1 MIAPIILSGGSG
13 TRLWPLSRKLHPKQF
28 INLVNDTT
36 LFQDTILR
44 LPEDVADPLIICNE
58 EHRFLA
64 AEQLRQIDKKSN
76 GIILEPIGKNTAP
89 AIALAALKFINSGED
104 PLLLVLSADHLIQ
117 DTDAFHQSI
126 KIAEELAEKDKLV
139 TFGIVPDKAE
149 TGYGYIQAQPLLSN
163 DNSPSDEFSVMN
175 VECFKEKPDLKLA
188 EEYLE
193 ENSALKA
200 KNLPL
205 AWYWNS
211 GMFMFKASIYLQEL
225 KKFEPEILAA
235 CQKSC
240 QTEYKDKD
248 FIRLNNDEFKK
259 CPEQSIDYGVME
271 HTEGAMVI
279 PLDANWSDIG
289 SWDALWNTKDK
300 DGNGNVSEG
309 DVILDGVRN
318 SYTYSSN
325 RLVTAIGVSDLVIID
340 TQDAL
345 LVADKNHSQ
354 NIKNIVNQ
362 LKKNNR
368 SEAENHRKVLRPWG
382 YYDSIDADYGFQV
395 KRILVNPGAKLSLQK
410 HQHRAEHWIVV
421 KGIATI
427 TRGDDVFILKENQS
441 TYIPK
446 GEIHR
451 LENQEKLDLEII
463 EIQTGDYLGEDD
475 IIRLEDD
482 YSRQ

>member
-1 MIAPIILSGGSG
+1 MIVPIILSGGSG

-28 INLVNDTT
+28 IDLVNDTT

-44 LPEDVADPLIICNE
+44 LPKDAANPLIICNE

-64 AEQLRQIDKKSN
+64 AEQLRQINKESN

-89 AIALAALKFINSGED
+89 AIALAALKFINNGED

-117 DTDAFHQSI
+117 NINTFHQSI
-126 KIAEELAEKDKLV
+126 KIAEKLAEKDKLV

-149 TGYGYIQAQPLLSN
+149 TGYGYIKAN
-163 DNSPSDEFSVMN
+163 IDNTADYYKIQSFT
-175 VECFKEKPDLKLA
+175 EKPN
-188 EEYLE
+188 EEDAKKYLDSG
-193 ENSALKA
+193 NYL
-200 KNLPL
+200 
-205 AWYWNS
+205 WNS

-225 KKFEPEILAA
+225 EKFEPEILAS
-235 CQKSC
+235 CKKSC

-248 FIRLNNDEFKK
+248 FIRLNNDEFRQ

-271 HTEGAMVI
+271 HTEGAMVV

-289 SWDALWNTKDK
+289 SWDALWNAKNKDK
-300 DGNGNVSEG
+300 NGNVSEG
-309 DVILDGVRN
+309 DVILDEVKN
-318 SYTYSSN
+318 TYAYSSN
-325 RLVTAIGVSDLVIID
+325 RLVSVIGVSDLVIID

-345 LVADKNHSQ
+345 LVADKKYSQ

-362 LKKNNR
+362 LKQDSR
-368 SEAENHRKVLRPWG
+368 SEADNHRKVFRPWG
-382 YYDSIDADYGFQV
+382 YYDSIDADNGFQV

-410 HQHRAEHWIVV
+410 HEHRAEHWVVV
-421 KGIATI
+421 KGVAKVTC
-427 TRGDDVFILKENQS
+427 GDKTFSLKENQS

-446 GEIHR
+446 GEVHR
-451 LENQEKLDLEII
+451 MENQGEVGLEII

-482 YSRQ
+482 YQRN

>member
-13 TRLWPLSRKLHPKQF
+13 TRLWPLSRKLYPKQF

-44 LPEDVADPLIICNE
+44 LPKDIADPLIICNE

-64 AEQLRQIDKKSN
+64 AEQLRQINRKSN

-89 AIALAALKFINSGED
+89 AITLAALKFINNGED

-117 DTDAFHQSI
+117 NINTFHQSI
-126 KIAEELAEKDKLV
+126 KTAGELAEKNKLV

-149 TGYGYIQAQPLLSN
+149 TGYGYIKADIDSTADYYNIQS
-163 DNSPSDEFSVMN
+163 FT
-175 VECFKEKPDLKLA
+175 EKPSQEDAQK
-188 EEYLE
+188 YLDSG
-193 ENSALKA
+193 NYL
-200 KNLPL
+200 
-205 AWYWNS
+205 WNS

-225 KKFEPEILAA
+225 EKFEPEILAS
-235 CQKSC
+235 CKKSC

-248 FIRLNNDEFKK
+248 FIRLNKDEFYQ
-259 CPEQSIDYGVME
+259 CPEQSIDYAVME
-271 HTEGAMVI
+271 HTKDGVVV

-289 SWDALWNTKDK
+289 SWDALWDAKNKDS
-300 DGNGNVSEG
+300 NGNVSKG
-309 DVILDGVRN
+309 DVILNGVKN
-318 SYTYSSN
+318 TYTYSSN
-325 RLVTAIGVSDLVIID
+325 RLVSAIGVSDLVIVD

-345 LVADKNHSQ
+345 LIADKNHSQ
-354 NIKNIVNQ
+354 NIKDIVNQ
-362 LKKNNR
+362 LKKENR

-382 YYDSIDADYGFQV
+382 YYDSIDVDDGFQV

-410 HQHRAEHWIVV
+410 HQHRAEHWVVV

-427 TRGDDVFILKENQS
+427 TRGDDVFVLKENQS

-446 GEIHR
+446 GEVHR
-451 LENQEKLDLEII
+451 LENTEEIDLEII

-482 YSRQ
+482 YQRN